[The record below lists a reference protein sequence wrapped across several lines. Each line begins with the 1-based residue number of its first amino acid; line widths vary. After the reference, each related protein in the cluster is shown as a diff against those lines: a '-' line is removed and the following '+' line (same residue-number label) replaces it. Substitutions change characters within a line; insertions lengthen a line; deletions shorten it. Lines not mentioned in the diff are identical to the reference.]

1 MQGGHLD
8 LDERVMQLTAS
19 SRRRSG
25 GIAIGAVVACVAA
38 ACNAGT
44 SSFGSGGF
52 GEGFADPSVSGPPS
66 TTPLP
71 PGIGAFCPVNVPL
84 DGESCFA
91 AGAVSDVCE
100 YGGSTDPS
108 CNVTAHCSAEQ
119 GAWHIEQPT
128 HCPTTCPAHFDERVP
143 GATCSGSELCTY
155 LEATCGCAGAIDGAW
170 TTITG
175 GSNNTSND
183 GGVDASTGD
192 GGDASAGD
200 AGDAG
205 PAAVGQWQCIRP
217 RNGCPARR
225 PVEGARCTKAIDCDY
240 GSCVFGV
247 PLSLTCIN
255 GRWTALYVGSC
266 P

>member
-1 MQGGHLD
+1 VPRAL
-8 LDERVMQLTAS
+8 
-19 SRRRSG
+19 RRAR
-25 GIAIGAVVACVAA
+25 
-38 ACNAGT
+38 
-44 SSFGSGGF
+44 
-52 GEGFADPSVSGPPS
+52 P
-66 TTPLP
+66 
-71 PGIGAFCPVNVPL
+71 
-84 DGESCFA
+84 
-91 AGAVSDVCE
+91 
-100 YGGSTDPS
+100 
-108 CNVTAHCSAEQ
+108 
-119 GAWHIEQPT
+119 
-128 HCPTTCPAHFDERVP
+128 R
-143 GATCSGSELCTY
+143 LCTY